1 MPRYFFHILH
11 EGVPPIPDDEG
22 GMFEDIE
29 AAKCEALASVRD
41 MVSHAVKWG
50 SNVHGIGIQIADENG
65 SILDTIHAKDALGP
79 LMPPVDFKL

>member
-29 AAKCEALASVRD
+29 AAKCEASGEAFVT
-41 MVSHAVKWG
+41 W
-50 SNVHGIGIQIADENG
+50 
-65 SILDTIHAKDALGP
+65 
-79 LMPPVDFKL
+79 